1 LERPTTSPE
10 LTDDYRDLLAALIAA
25 DARFIVV
32 GAHALSI
39 HGVPRA
45 TVDLDVWTEPTPENA
60 HRVWLAL
67 AAFGARLDTLGIAES
82 DFTRQDVVAQFGLP
96 PNRIDILTGVSGLT
110 FAEAWPGRVEAEIE
124 GMRVPFLGRDALIK
138 NKRASGRKKD
148 LGDVESL
155 GEE

>member
-1 LERPTTSPE
+1 MERPTTSPE
-10 LTDDYRDLLAALIAA
+10 LTDDYRDLLAALVAA
-25 DARFIVV
+25 GARFIVV

-60 HRVWLAL
+60 HRVWRAL
-67 AAFGARLDTLGIAES
+67 AAFGAPLETLDIVES
-82 DFTRQDVVAQFGLP
+82 DFTRPDIVAQLGLP
-96 PNRIDILTGVSGLT
+96 PNRIDILTGLSGLT
-110 FAEAWPGRVEAEIE
+110 FEEAWPGRVEAEID
-124 GMRVPFLGRDALIK
+124 GVRVPFLGRDALIK

-148 LGDVESL
+148 LGDIEAL